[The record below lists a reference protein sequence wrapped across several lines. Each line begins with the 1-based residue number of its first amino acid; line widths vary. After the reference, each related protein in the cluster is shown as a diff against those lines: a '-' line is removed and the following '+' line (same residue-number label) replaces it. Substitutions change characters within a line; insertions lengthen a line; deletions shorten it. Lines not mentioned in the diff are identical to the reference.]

1 MTRKIYAGI
10 SRTLIIFCATIL
22 FFQNC
27 TSETYDPKVLEDPE
41 LFQEAMQN
49 LTDIIVYDIFS
60 PPVASRVYVYP
71 TVAAY
76 EVMRLGKPEKFQ
88 TLAGQLSGLTA
99 LPPNTN
105 PDVDFNLAAL
115 YAFNALGKELIFS
128 EDKMTAFQESFDQQ
142 LDTKGIPTRVRKAS
156 KEFAGVA
163 VDHIHQWYKQDN
175 YDQTRTAPKYTIQEG
190 CRN

>member
-1 MTRKIYAGI
+1 M
-10 SRTLIIFCATIL
+10 
-22 FFQNC
+22 
-27 TSETYDPKVLEDPE
+27 
-41 LFQEAMQN
+41 
-49 LTDIIVYDIFS
+49 YDIFS

-128 EDKMTAFQESFDQQ
+128 EDKMTAFQENFDQQ

-156 KEFAGVA
+156 KEFAELQSITYING
-163 VDHIHQWYKQDN
+163 IKKIITTKPGQLQNTPFKKN
-175 YDQTRTAPKYTIQEG
+175 
-190 CRN
+190 RNFGNQLLPIIWMELNPTGERSVPSY